1 MKKIQSQPSLNKLV
15 QVKSPKTELKPD
27 LKADLKPDL
36 KADLKPDFQRSDG
49 SQTPQEIQYSSK
61 HEKESL
67 HLP

>member
-15 QVKSPKTELKPD
+15 QVKSPKTE
-27 LKADLKPDL
+27 LKPDL